1 MKKKLLSLFAMALMA
16 IGMQAQTWTAPV
28 APDSPYEKIDYV
40 ADGTTAYYLYNV
52 GCGQFVTGTNSWS
65 TQISLETDGLPH
77 LEIVVEPMSEE
88 EEEFYPGAV
97 KIRLNPAKSQTVNG
111 ASGARSFTGTYWFR
125 DGEEHGFVD
134 RGSQASW
141 YWNLTKTDNGH
152 YYWQS
157 LPEQGFN
164 TDGTQYAAAKAAG
177 EPVVFNAAKTASNV
191 EWQFVAVEGYNSDV
205 AESLAALFK
214 IYDAKVA
221 LYNVAVAIV
230 DEGLEVDYEQYT
242 SVYNGSDLEALEAAY
257 QALQRAYMEAKVA
270 ELGKDAAP
278 DNPVDFT
285 SLLVNPNFSTGD
297 IKGWECT
304 FKSGTNA
311 TNIGYQYSAGTSNI
325 TLPDGTTDLGYI
337 NGEAYL
343 SKFIEAW
350 SESAARFN
358 SSLSYSAIGDAELK
372 QTVQYL
378 PAGKYQ
384 FTVDCIA
391 VQQWQKDQ
399 NPVSGVQ
406 LFATGGEIDKY
417 IEIHT
422 GDGIPEHYELT
433 FASTGGDLVLGL
445 RTRNTTANWI
455 GADNFTLTYFGPVD
469 PYQITLESFLEDYDY
484 TYDIDE
490 VMANATVK
498 ENLENAI
505 DEARAAIE
513 DVEADYKVAYET
525 AVAALE
531 AWKASANDYKSLKNL
546 INRAEADAAAY
557 AGIEGLGEQVS
568 VKYDEYNDAYEDGTA
583 TTEQINEWI
592 AGYNEFIVGAVRA
605 ALPTATEEKPV
616 PATALGINMG
626 YENNTKDGWT
636 CNNGWTVRAHTGEVF
651 HNTFVLTQTIE
662 NLPAGKY
669 VVKAKAFY
677 RTTDNAAN
685 YDSYQS
691 GTDEILTYL
700 VAGSNK
706 TPVVNQAAGAIEA
719 DAAPYA
725 GYAETIATE
734 KDEEGNVTVEGSGIW
749 VPNSMESAEIAF
761 NLDDTYACE
770 VSTYLVNDGSLTF
783 GVRNDGEVLDNAW
796 SIWSQ
801 FEIYYYGK
809 STSGLYEQLV
819 ALKDQAA
826 QMIEEGKVDR
836 YAVAS
841 EKLNDAVN
849 AAESAKA
856 SDGETALTAVI
867 DQLIGAMEYA
877 EAGLALA
884 EKLMDIVG
892 VYDTK
897 YAEAV
902 EAGISSSDQTF
913 EAMLDEV
920 GGAVSSEQFE
930 SNEQIQ
936 GWIDGLPAT
945 WISYVM
951 GQDGVESA
959 TAEEPA
965 DITAILF
972 NPDFNGGNANYWTV
986 DAMGQNNGYQNNST
1000 YTNDSE
1006 GTLPEEERVTLDQF
1020 IECWRSGAVLTDGAI
1035 SQKLGAALPQGTYIL
1050 QAEGHATRQ
1059 MGYPEGGI
1067 QGVNLTVTDGT
1078 NSWETPMGVPE
1089 GVSGAAPARYQVTFQ
1104 SDGKTIL
1111 TVGLFVKETNANWIA
1126 ADNFKL
1132 FYAGSDYDAIE
1143 SIAADA
1149 TANKPSAIYNLAGQ
1163 RVQKAVKGL
1172 YIINGKKFVVK

>member
-1 MKKKLLSLFAMALMA
+1 MKKKLLSLFAMALVA
-16 IGMQAQTWTAPV
+16 VGMQAQTWTAPV

-52 GCGQFVTGTNSWS
+52 GCGQFVTGANAWA
-65 TQISLETDGLPH
+65 TQISLGTDSKPYMSV
-77 LEIVVEPMSEE
+77 VVEPLGEDE
-88 EEEFYPGAV
+88 VDIYPDAV
-97 KIRLNPAKSQTVNG
+97 KLKLNG
-111 ASGARSFTGTYWFR
+111 SFTFYGGNGYEGGRGISNTYMFR
-125 DGEEHGFVD
+125 DGVEHGFVD

-141 YWNLTKTDNGH
+141 YWNFTKTANGN

-164 TDGTQYAAAKAAG
+164 TDGSEYAAGQTPGA
-177 EPVVFNAAKTASNV
+177 PVVFNAAKTASNV
-191 EWQFVAVEGYNSDV
+191 EWQFVAVEGFDPSA
-205 AESLAALFK
+205 AESMAALFEV
-214 IYDAKVA
+214 YEAKLA
-221 LYNVAVAIV
+221 LYNLAVAIV

-242 SVYNGSDLEALEAAY
+242 SVYNGSDLEALKAAY
-257 QALQRAYMEAKVA
+257 EPLHRAYMEAKVA

-285 SLLVNPNFSTGD
+285 SMLVNPTFEGN
-297 IKGWECT
+297 INGWVCT

-311 TNIGYQYSAGTSNI
+311 TNIGYQGASYTNG
-325 TLPDGTTDLGYI
+325 DVQI
-337 NGEAYL
+337 N
-343 SKFIEAW
+343 KFIEAW
-350 SESAARFN
+350 ANNGTSFN
-358 SSLSYSAIGDAELK
+358 PDRTFSTLGNAELQ

-391 VQQWQKDQ
+391 VQQWQSAE
-399 NPVSGVQ
+399 NPVTGVQ

-417 IEIHT
+417 TEIHT
-422 GDGIPEHYELT
+422 GNEKPEHFEVN

-445 RTRNTTANWI
+445 RTRNTSANWI
-455 GADNFTLTYFGPVD
+455 AADNFTLTYYGPVD
-469 PYQITLESFLEDYDY
+469 PYQITLEEFLEDYDY

-490 VMANATVK
+490 TMTNATVK
-498 ENLENAI
+498 ENLETAI
-505 DEARAAIE
+505 DEARAAI
-513 DVEADYKVAYET
+513 DDIDADYKAAYET
-525 AVAALE
+525 ALAALE
-531 AWKASANDYKSLKNL
+531 AWKASANDYKTLKNL

-583 TTEQINEWI
+583 TAEQINEWI

-626 YENNTKDGWT
+626 YENNAKDGWT
-636 CNNGWTVRAHTGEVF
+636 CDKGWTVRAHTAEVF
-651 HNTFVLTQTIE
+651 HDTFVLTQTLE
-662 NLPAGKY
+662 NMPAGKY

-677 RTTDNAAN
+677 RTTDNENN
-685 YDSYQS
+685 YNSFVD
-691 GTDEILTYL
+691 GTDEILTFL
-700 VAGSNK
+700 TAGSNK
-706 TPVVNQAAGAIEA
+706 APVKNQAAGAIEA
-719 DAAPYA
+719 DAAPYS
-725 GYAETIATE
+725 GYAETVGTQT
-734 KDEEGNVTVEGSGIW
+734 DEDGNVISEGSGIW
-749 VPNSMESAEIAF
+749 VPNNMESAEIAF
-761 NLDDTYACE
+761 NLNDAYACE

-783 GVRNDGEVLDNAW
+783 GIRNDGEVLDNAW

-801 FEIYYYGK
+801 FELIYYGK
-809 STSGLYEQLV
+809 SASGLYDQLV
-819 ALKDQAA
+819 ALKDQATE
-826 QMIEEGKVDR
+826 MIEAGKADMV
-836 YAVAS
+836 VAAG

-849 AAESAKA
+849 AAEAAKA
-856 SDGETALTAVI
+856 SDSEATLTNI
-867 DQLIGAMEYA
+867 INQLVEAMEYTD
-877 EAGLALA
+877 AGKALA
-884 EKLMDIVG
+884 EKLMDIVA
-892 VYDTK
+892 VYDAK
-897 YAEAV
+897 YAESID
-902 EAGISSSDQTF
+902 EGIVSSDETF
-913 EAMLDEV
+913 EAMLYEV
-920 GGAVSSEQFE
+920 GEAVATEQFE

-936 GWIDGLPAT
+936 AWVDNLPAT

-951 GQDGVESA
+951 GQDGVETA

-965 DITAILF
+965 DVTAILF
-972 NPDFNGGNANYWTV
+972 NPDFDGGNANYWTV

-1006 GTLPEEERVTLDQF
+1006 GTLPEEEVVLLDQF
-1020 IECWRSGAVLTDGAI
+1020 IECWRSGAILTDGAI

-1050 QAEGHATRQ
+1050 QAEGHAVRQ

-1078 NSWETPMGVPE
+1078 KSWETPMGVPE
-1089 GVSGAAPARYQVTFQ
+1089 GVSSASPARYQVVFE

-1149 TANKPSAIYNLAGQ
+1149 IANKPNAIYNLAGQ

-1172 YIINGKKFVVK
+1172 YIINGKKVVVK

>member
-52 GCGQFVTGTNSWS
+52 GCGQFVTGANSWS
-65 TQISLETDGLPH
+65 TQISLESDGQPH
-77 LEIVVEPMSEE
+77 MEVVVEPMSEE

-97 KIRLNPAKSQTVNG
+97 KIRLNPARSQTFNG
-111 ASGARSFTGTYWFR
+111 AGGARSFTGTYLFR
-125 DGEEHGFVD
+125 DGVEHGFVD
-134 RGSQASW
+134 RNAQASW
-141 YWNLTKTDNGH
+141 YWNLTKTANGN

-157 LPEQGFN
+157 LPDQGFN
-164 TDGTQYAAAKAAG
+164 TDGSEYAAGQGSGA
-177 EPVVFNAAKTASNV
+177 PVVFNAAKTASNV
-191 EWQFVAVEGYNSDV
+191 EWQFVAVEGFDPSA
-205 AESLAALFK
+205 AESMAALFEV
-214 IYDAKVA
+214 YEAKLA
-221 LYNVAVAIV
+221 LYNLAVAIV

-242 SVYNGSDLEALEAAY
+242 SVYNGSDLEALKAAY
-257 QALQRAYMEAKVA
+257 EPLHRAYMEAKVA

-285 SLLVNPNFSTGD
+285 SMLVNPTFEGN
-297 IKGWECT
+297 INGWVCT

-311 TNIGYQYSAGTSNI
+311 TNIGYQGASYTNG
-325 TLPDGTTDLGYI
+325 DVQI
-337 NGEAYL
+337 N
-343 SKFIEAW
+343 KFIEAW
-350 SESAARFN
+350 ANNGTSFN
-358 SSLSYSAIGDAELK
+358 PDRTFSTLGNAELQ

-391 VQQWQKDQ
+391 VQQWQSAE
-399 NPVSGVQ
+399 NPVTGVQ

-417 IEIHT
+417 TEIHT
-422 GDGIPEHYELT
+422 GNEKPEHFEVN

-445 RTRNTTANWI
+445 RTRNTSANWI
-455 GADNFTLTYFGPVD
+455 AADNFTLTYYGPVD
-469 PYQITLESFLEDYDY
+469 PYQITLEEFLEDYDY

-490 VMANATVK
+490 TMANATIK
-498 ENLENAI
+498 ENLETAI
-505 DEARAAIE
+505 DEARAAI
-513 DVEADYKVAYET
+513 DDIDADYKAAYET

-662 NLPAGKY
+662 NMPAGKY

-734 KDEEGNVTVEGSGIW
+734 KDEDGNVTVEGSGIW

-826 QMIEEGKVDR
+826 QMIEEGKVDN

-849 AAESAKA
+849 AAESATA

-884 EKLMDIVG
+884 EKLMDMVG
-892 VYDTK
+892 IYDTK

-920 GGAVSSEQFE
+920 GEAVSSEQFE

-986 DAMGQNNGYQNNST
+986 DAMGQNNGYQNNNT

-1050 QAEGHATRQ
+1050 QADGHATRQ

-1078 NSWETPMGVPE
+1078 NSWVTPMGVPE

-1111 TVGLFVKETNANWIA
+1111 TIGLFVKETNANWIA

-1172 YIINGKKFVVK
+1172 YIINGKKIVVK